1 MKKTLL
7 VIVLLLTL
15 SLILALPAEFTR
27 AGNPELYK
35 ELSAKAKN
43 NLKHLTLEQKQQ
55 YKDLL
60 KQYPDILMN
69 YLLAYESDS
78 NLAEAKPEDVK
89 SNYEMICALLN
100 KKGLKYP
107 VDFFLSYIAKQT
119 VSDEPLTAYRKI
131 LLQDGLQNII
141 NTTNTD
147 LEMFRAVTL
156 WCVSRIQFQQTSG
169 RDQSPLDIVQKSLI
183 GRCEEMQ
190 ILLVSACRTIG
201 LPARPAYTPWW
212 AHTDNNH
219 AWTEIYLDGEWHYT
233 GDMDMAWFPDNAWF
247 SGLVDKTVLILAD
260 GTLTTW
266 KDEVLIKGKYD
277 AIINSTANYTK
288 DRSRKVKIKV
298 VDSNNKP
305 IPNANVI
312 PMVFNWGS
320 LRSLINLTTDKNG
333 YMEFTTG
340 RGAFYISVYSKEGK
354 ALVLIPS
361 TAEKTIEKKITVTNI
376 DFAGGWA
383 TLEYPENS
391 VESKTQP
398 EEYVIAVNLEK
409 ERWQEKQKTLENE
422 ALKTKTTDDSL
433 AIKVALA
440 CRGNYSAFWE
450 FYKRNPNPDS
460 NFLQFLLEG
469 DPKLL
474 WQANAELLEALYNNW
489 LKLYKPEMD
498 EEKVMSL
505 FSPVV
510 YYENLP
516 QVVNYKKGKAQ
527 LYPESFRYN
536 YPHNRD
542 GVIKVLSRLKQ
553 KYKINS
559 KKALSGLP
567 PLHILVQHKNL
578 TAVQYKI
585 MAVCFLRANG
595 YPSEYSRIP
604 NLIAVFIDGDWQ
616 YVNVV
621 KCAWEDLSQDNK
633 TNTFQLILQIKD
645 DKGNPIE
652 AKEEQL
658 TLCRY
663 AEGAFYPLNDNFA
676 YLGSGKYNGVFPVSD
691 VWLQF
696 GYRVSEKQT
705 RVFLQPL
712 KPKVDDTLSLEIIAE
727 DYPFEKK
734 EEN

>member
-1 MKKTLL
+1 VKKALL
-7 VIVLLLTL
+7 VTVLLIAT
-15 SLILALPAEFTR
+15 ILLFALPAEFSR
-27 AGNPELYK
+27 SQNPELYK

-78 NLAEAKPEDVK
+78 NLAEANPEDIK
-89 SNYEMICALLN
+89 SNYETICALLN
-100 KKGLKYP
+100 KKGLNYP
-107 VDFFLSYIAKQT
+107 VDFFLSYVAKQT
-119 VSDEPLTAYRKI
+119 VSDEPLTAYRNI
-131 LLQDGLQNII
+131 LLKDGLQNII

-147 LEMFRAVTL
+147 LEKYHAVTL

-233 GDMDMAWFPDNAWF
+233 GDMDMAWFPDNTWF
-247 SGLVDKTVLILAD
+247 SDLVDKTVLILAD

-266 KDEVLIKGKYD
+266 EDEVLIKGKYD
-277 AIINSTANYTK
+277 AVINSTANYTK
-288 DRSRKVKIKV
+288 ERSRKVKIKV
-298 VDSNNKP
+298 LNKNNMP

-333 YMEFTTG
+333 FLEFTTG
-340 RGAFYISVYSKEGK
+340 RGAFYLSVYTKEGK

-361 TAEKTIEKKITVTNI
+361 NEEKTIGQTIILDNI
-376 DFAGGWA
+376 DFAGGWS
-383 TLEYPENS
+383 TLEYPEFS
-391 VESKTQP
+391 GESKTQP
-398 EEYVIAVNLEK
+398 DEYLNAVNLEK
-409 ERWQEKQKTLENE
+409 QRWQEKQKVWEKE

-433 AIKVALA
+433 VIKVALA
-440 CRGNYSAFWE
+440 CRGNYSSFWQ
-450 FYKRNPNPDS
+450 FYQRNPNPDS

-474 WQANAELLEALYNNW
+474 WQANAELLEALYENW

-498 EEKVMSL
+498 EEYVMSL
-505 FSPVV
+505 FSPAV
-510 YYENLP
+510 YYEDLP
-516 QVVNYKKGKAQ
+516 KPVNYKKGKAQ
-527 LYPESFRYN
+527 LYPESFRYQF
-536 YPHNRD
+536 PHNRE
-542 GVIKVLSRLKQ
+542 GVIKVLSRLKK

-559 KKALSGLP
+559 KKVLSGLL
-567 PLHILVQHKNL
+567 PLHIMLQHKNL

-585 MAVCFLRANG
+585 MAVCILRANG
-595 YPSEYSRIP
+595 YPSEFSRIP
-604 NLIAVFIDGDWQ
+604 NLVSVFIDGDWQ

-621 KCAWEDLSQDNK
+621 KCTWEDLSKDNK
-633 TNTFQLILQIKD
+633 TNTFELTLQIKD
-645 DKGNPIE
+645 DKGTPIE

-676 YLGSGKYNGVFPVSD
+676 YPESGKYSGIFPVSD
-691 VWLQF
+691 IWLQF
-696 GYRVSEKQT
+696 GYRVSENQT
-705 RVFLQPL
+705 KVLLQPL
-712 KPKVDDTLSLEIIAE
+712 KPEVDDSLSLEIIAE
-727 DYPFEKK
+727 DYPVEKK
-734 EEN
+734 D

>member
-1 MKKTLL
+1 VKKALL
-7 VIVLLLTL
+7 VTVLLIAT
-15 SLILALPAEFTR
+15 ILLFALPAEFSR
-27 AGNPELYK
+27 SQNPELYK

-78 NLAEAKPEDVK
+78 NLAEANPEDIK
-89 SNYEMICALLN
+89 SNYETICALLN
-100 KKGLKYP
+100 KKGLNYP
-107 VDFFLSYIAKQT
+107 VDFFLSYVAKQT
-119 VSDEPLTAYRKI
+119 VSDEPLTAYRNI
-131 LLQDGLQNII
+131 LLKDGLQNII

-147 LEMFRAVTL
+147 LEKYHAVTL

-233 GDMDMAWFPDNAWF
+233 GDMDMAWFPDNTWF
-247 SGLVDKTVLILAD
+247 SDLVDKTVLILAD

-266 KDEVLIKGKYD
+266 EDEVLIKGKYD
-277 AIINSTANYTK
+277 AVINSTANYTK
-288 DRSRKVKIKV
+288 ERSRKVKIKV
-298 VDSNNKP
+298 LNKNNMP

-333 YMEFTTG
+333 FLEFTTG
-340 RGAFYISVYSKEGK
+340 RGAFYLSVYTKEGK

-361 TAEKTIEKKITVTNI
+361 NEEKTIGQTIILDNI
-376 DFAGGWA
+376 DFAGGWS
-383 TLEYPENS
+383 TLEYPEFS
-391 VESKTQP
+391 GESKTQP
-398 EEYVIAVNLEK
+398 DEYLNAVNLEK
-409 ERWQEKQKTLENE
+409 QRWQEKQKVWEKE

-433 AIKVALA
+433 VIKVALA
-440 CRGNYSAFWE
+440 CRGNYSSFWQ
-450 FYKRNPNPDS
+450 FYQRNPNPDS

-474 WQANAELLEALYNNW
+474 WQANAELLEALYENW

-498 EEKVMSL
+498 EEYVMSL
-505 FSPVV
+505 FSPAV
-510 YYENLP
+510 YYEDLP
-516 QVVNYKKGKAQ
+516 KPVNYKKGKAQ
-527 LYPESFRYN
+527 LYPESFRYQF
-536 YPHNRD
+536 PHNRE
-542 GVIKVLSRLKQ
+542 GVIKVLSRLKK

-559 KKALSGLP
+559 KKVLSGLL
-567 PLHILVQHKNL
+567 PLHIMLQHKNL

-585 MAVCFLRANG
+585 MAVCILRANG
-595 YPSEYSRIP
+595 YPSEFSRIP
-604 NLIAVFIDGDWQ
+604 NLVSVFIDGDWQ

-621 KCAWEDLSQDNK
+621 KCTWEDLSKDNK
-633 TNTFQLILQIKD
+633 TNTFELTLQIKD
-645 DKGNPIE
+645 DKGTPIE

-676 YLGSGKYNGVFPVSD
+676 YPESGKYSGIFPVSD
-691 VWLQF
+691 IWLQF
-696 GYRVSEKQT
+696 GYRVSENQT
-705 RVFLQPL
+705 RVLLQPL
-712 KPKVDDTLSLEIIAE
+712 KPEVDDSLSLEIIAE
-727 DYPFEKK
+727 DYPVEKK
-734 EEN
+734 D

>member
-1 MKKTLL
+1 VKKALL
-7 VIVLLLTL
+7 VTVLLIAT
-15 SLILALPAEFTR
+15 ILLFALPAEFSR
-27 AGNPELYK
+27 SQNPELYK

-78 NLAEAKPEDVK
+78 NLAEANPEDIK
-89 SNYEMICALLN
+89 SNYATICALLN
-100 KKGLKYP
+100 KKGLNYP
-107 VDFFLSYIAKQT
+107 VDFFLSYVAKQT
-119 VSDEPLTAYRKI
+119 VSDEPLTAYRNI
-131 LLQDGLQNII
+131 LLKDGLQNII

-147 LEMFRAVTL
+147 LEKYHAVTL

-169 RDQSPLDIVQKSLI
+169 RDQSPVDIVQKSLI

-233 GDMDMAWFPDNAWF
+233 GDMDMAWFPDNTWF

-277 AIINSTANYTK
+277 AVINSTANYTK

-305 IPNANVI
+305 IPNANVL

-333 YMEFTTG
+333 YLEFTTG
-340 RGAFYISVYSKEGK
+340 RGAFYLSVYSKEGK

-361 TAEKTIEKKITVTNI
+361 TAEKTIEKKITVTKT

-398 EEYVIAVNLEK
+398 EEYIIAVNLEK
-409 ERWQEKQKTLENE
+409 QRWQEKQKTLENE

-474 WQANAELLEALYNNW
+474 WQANAELLEALYENW
-489 LKLYKPEMD
+489 LRLYKPETE

-505 FSPVV
+505 FSPVAF
-510 YYENLP
+510 YEDLP
-516 QVVNYKKGKAQ
+516 KPILYQNGKAQ
-527 LYPESFRYN
+527 LYPESFRYG
-536 YPHNRD
+536 YSHSRE
-542 GVIKVLSRLKQ
+542 GVIKVLSKLKQ
-553 KYKINS
+553 KYKI
-559 KKALSGLP
+559 KPQKALSGLP
-567 PLHILVQHKNL
+567 PLHILVQQKNL
-578 TAVQYKI
+578 TATQYKI
-585 MAVCFLRANG
+585 MAVYVLRSNA
-595 YPSEYSRIP
+595 YPTEFDRIP
-604 NLIAVFIDGDWQ
+604 NLISVFIDGDWQ
-616 YVNVV
+616 YVNVE
-621 KCAWEDLSQDNK
+621 KCAWEDISRDNK
-633 TNTFQLILQIKD
+633 SKTFEFTLQIKD
-645 DKGNPIE
+645 TSGNPIE
-652 AKEEQL
+652 VGEEQL
-658 TLCRY
+658 TLCHY
-663 AEGAFYPLNDNFA
+663 AEGMFYPLNENFK

-696 GYRVSEKQT
+696 GYRVSENQT
-705 RVFLQPL
+705 KVYLQPL
-712 KPKVDDTLSLEIIAE
+712 KPKAGDSLSCELIAE
-727 DYPFEKK
+727 DYPVEKK
-734 EEN
+734 E

>member
-1 MKKTLL
+1 MKKALL
-7 VIVLLLTL
+7 VTVLLIAT
-15 SLILALPAEFTR
+15 ILLFALPAEFSR
-27 AGNPELYK
+27 SQNPELYK

-78 NLAEAKPEDVK
+78 NLAEANPEDIK
-89 SNYEMICALLN
+89 SNYETICALLN
-100 KKGLKYP
+100 KKGLNYP
-107 VDFFLSYIAKQT
+107 VDFFLSYVAKQT
-119 VSDEPLTAYRKI
+119 VSDEPLTAYRNI
-131 LLQDGLQNII
+131 LLKDGLQNII

-147 LEMFRAVTL
+147 LEKYHAVTL

-233 GDMDMAWFPDNAWF
+233 GDMDMAWFPDNTWF
-247 SGLVDKTVLILAD
+247 SDLVDKTVLILAD

-266 KDEVLIKGKYD
+266 EDEVLIKGKYD
-277 AIINSTANYTK
+277 AVINSTANYTK
-288 DRSRKVKIKV
+288 ERSRKVKIKV
-298 VDSNNKP
+298 LNKNNMP

-333 YMEFTTG
+333 FLEFTTG
-340 RGAFYISVYSKEGK
+340 RGAFYLSVYTKEGK

-361 TAEKTIEKKITVTNI
+361 NEEKTIGQTIILDNI
-376 DFAGGWA
+376 DFAGGWS
-383 TLEYPENS
+383 TLEYPEFS
-391 VESKTQP
+391 GESKTQP
-398 EEYVIAVNLEK
+398 DEYLNAVNLEK
-409 ERWQEKQKTLENE
+409 QRWQEKQKVWEKE

-433 AIKVALA
+433 VIKVALA
-440 CRGNYSAFWE
+440 CRGNYSSFWQ
-450 FYKRNPNPDS
+450 FYQRNPNPDS

-474 WQANAELLEALYNNW
+474 WQANAELLEALYENW

-498 EEKVMSL
+498 EEYVMSL
-505 FSPVV
+505 FSPAV
-510 YYENLP
+510 YYEDLP
-516 QVVNYKKGKAQ
+516 KPVNYKKGKAQ
-527 LYPESFRYN
+527 LYPESFRYQF
-536 YPHNRD
+536 PHNRE
-542 GVIKVLSRLKQ
+542 GVIKVLSRLKK

-559 KKALSGLP
+559 KKVLSGLL
-567 PLHILVQHKNL
+567 PLHIMLQHKNL

-585 MAVCFLRANG
+585 MAVCILRANG
-595 YPSEYSRIP
+595 YPSEFSRIP
-604 NLIAVFIDGDWQ
+604 NLVSVFIDGDWQ

-621 KCAWEDLSQDNK
+621 KCTWEDLSKDNK
-633 TNTFQLILQIKD
+633 TNTFELTLQIKD
-645 DKGNPIE
+645 DKGTPIE

-676 YLGSGKYNGVFPVSD
+676 YPESGKYSGIFPVSD
-691 VWLQF
+691 IWLQF
-696 GYRVSEKQT
+696 GYRVSENQT
-705 RVFLQPL
+705 KVLLQPL
-712 KPKVDDTLSLEIIAE
+712 KPEVDDSLSLEIIAE
-727 DYPFEKK
+727 DYPVEKK
-734 EEN
+734 D

>member
-1 MKKTLL
+1 VKKALL
-7 VIVLLLTL
+7 VTVLLIAT
-15 SLILALPAEFTR
+15 ILLFALPAEFSR
-27 AGNPELYK
+27 SQNPELYK

-78 NLAEAKPEDVK
+78 NLAEANPEDIK
-89 SNYEMICALLN
+89 SNYATICALLN
-100 KKGLKYP
+100 KKGLNYP
-107 VDFFLSYIAKQT
+107 VDFFLSYVAKQT
-119 VSDEPLTAYRKI
+119 VSDEPLTAYRNI
-131 LLQDGLQNII
+131 LLKDGLQNII

-147 LEMFRAVTL
+147 LEKYHAVTL

-169 RDQSPLDIVQKSLI
+169 RDQSPVDIVQKSLI

-233 GDMDMAWFPDNAWF
+233 GDMDMAWFPDNTWF
-247 SGLVDKTVLILAD
+247 SDLVDKTVLILAD

-277 AIINSTANYTK
+277 AVINSTANYTK
-288 DRSRKVKIKV
+288 ERSRIVKIKV
-298 VDSNNKP
+298 LNKNNVP

-333 YMEFTTG
+333 YLEFTTG
-340 RGAFYISVYSKEGK
+340 RGAFYLSVYTKEGK

-361 TAEKTIEKKITVTNI
+361 NEEKTIEQTIILDNT
-376 DFAGGWA
+376 DFAGGWS
-383 TLEYPENS
+383 TLEYPKVS
-391 VESKTQP
+391 GESKTQP
-398 EEYVIAVNLEK
+398 EEYNNAVNSEK
-409 ERWQEKQKTLENE
+409 QRWQEKQKIWEKE

-433 AIKVALA
+433 VIKVALA
-440 CRGNYSAFWE
+440 CRGNYSSFWQ
-450 FYKRNPNPDS
+450 FYQRNPNPDS

-474 WQANAELLEALYNNW
+474 WQAKAELLEALYENW
-489 LKLYKPEMD
+489 LKMYKPEMD
-498 EEKVMSL
+498 EEYVMSL
-505 FSPVV
+505 FSPAV
-510 YYENLP
+510 YYEDLP
-516 QVVNYKKGKAQ
+516 KPVNYKNGKAQ
-527 LYPESFRYN
+527 LYPESFRYKF
-536 YPHNRD
+536 PHNRE
-542 GVIKVLSRLKQ
+542 GVIKVLSRLKK

-559 KKALSGLP
+559 KKALSGLL
-567 PLHILVQHKNL
+567 PLHIMLQHKSL

-585 MAVCFLRANG
+585 MAVCILRANG
-595 YPSEYSRIP
+595 YPSEFSRIP
-604 NLIAVFIDGDWQ
+604 NLVSVFIDGDWQ

-621 KCAWEDLSQDNK
+621 KCTWEDLSKDNK
-633 TNTFQLILQIKD
+633 TNTFELTLQIKD
-645 DKGNPIE
+645 DKGTPIE
-652 AKEEQL
+652 VKEEQL
-658 TLCRY
+658 TLCSY
-663 AEGAFYPLNDNFA
+663 ADGAFYPLNNNFEH
-676 YLGSGKYNGVFPVSD
+676 LESGKYSGIFPVSD
-691 VWLQF
+691 IWLQF
-696 GYRVSEKQT
+696 GYRVSENQT
-705 RVFLQPL
+705 KVLLQPL
-712 KPKVDDTLSLEIIAE
+712 KPEVDDSLSLKIIAE
-727 DYPFEKK
+727 DYPVEKK
-734 EEN
+734 D

>member
-1 MKKTLL
+1 M
-7 VIVLLLTL
+7 
-15 SLILALPAEFTR
+15 
-27 AGNPELYK
+27 
-35 ELSAKAKN
+35 
-43 NLKHLTLEQKQQ
+43 
-55 YKDLL
+55 
-60 KQYPDILMN
+60 
-69 YLLAYESDS
+69 
-78 NLAEAKPEDVK
+78 
-89 SNYEMICALLN
+89 
-100 KKGLKYP
+100 
-107 VDFFLSYIAKQT
+107 
-119 VSDEPLTAYRKI
+119 
-131 LLQDGLQNII
+131 
-141 NTTNTD
+141 
-147 LEMFRAVTL
+147 
-156 WCVSRIQFQQTSG
+156 
-169 RDQSPLDIVQKSLI
+169 
-183 GRCEEMQ
+183 
-190 ILLVSACRTIG
+190 
-201 LPARPAYTPWW
+201 
-212 AHTDNNH
+212 
-219 AWTEIYLDGEWHYT
+219 
-233 GDMDMAWFPDNAWF
+233 
-247 SGLVDKTVLILAD
+247 
-260 GTLTTW
+260 
-266 KDEVLIKGKYD
+266 
-277 AIINSTANYTK
+277 
-288 DRSRKVKIKV
+288 
-298 VDSNNKP
+298 
-305 IPNANVI
+305 
-312 PMVFNWGS
+312 
-320 LRSLINLTTDKNG
+320 
-333 YMEFTTG
+333 
-340 RGAFYISVYSKEGK
+340 
-354 ALVLIPS
+354 
-361 TAEKTIEKKITVTNI
+361 
-376 DFAGGWA
+376 
-383 TLEYPENS
+383 
-391 VESKTQP
+391 
-398 EEYVIAVNLEK
+398 
-409 ERWQEKQKTLENE
+409 
-422 ALKTKTTDDSL
+422 KTKTTDDSL

-633 TNTFQLILQIKD
+633 TNTFQLTLQIKD